1 MKNLDPLVCKRCV
14 MDSTAIPF
22 NLDNKGN
29 CNYCTFYLEQKQ
41 KNLRSEYTEKNFAEL
56 IEKVKSDGKNK
67 KYDCIIGVSGGVD
80 SSWVLVNAVRLG
92 LRPLAV
98 HMDNGWNSELA
109 QNNIS
114 NLINELNV
122 ELYTHVI
129 DWNEYRDLQKSFFKS
144 NVVDIELL
152 YDNALLGVNYSQ
164 SSKYGLKYIISGSNT
179 ATEGIPMPVN
189 WAKNNKVDLKNIKN
203 IWKKNGSNYKIKTF
217 PGYGFNKF
225 IYNRFFN
232 GTTWIKFLDFLKY
245 NKIEALEVLEKDFHF
260 KPYPY
265 KHYES
270 IFTRFYQGYILP
282 RKFNIDKRKNHLS
295 ALILNN
301 EISREDA
308 LKILK
313 KDPYDNPNDLKE
325 DIDYFLKKFNWSEE
339 KLTKYLLEPRKEHKV
354 YGSENWKFDIY
365 NFLKRKFF
373 KK

>member
-41 KNLRSEYTEKNFAEL
+41 KNLRSEYTEKNFVEL

-114 NLINELNV
+114 NLINELNI

-203 IWKKNGSNYKIKTF
+203 IWKKNGSN
-217 PGYGFNKF
+217 
-225 IYNRFFN
+225 
-232 GTTWIKFLDFLKY
+232 
-245 NKIEALEVLEKDFHF
+245 
-260 KPYPY
+260 
-265 KHYES
+265 
-270 IFTRFYQGYILP
+270 
-282 RKFNIDKRKNHLS
+282 
-295 ALILNN
+295 
-301 EISREDA
+301 
-308 LKILK
+308 
-313 KDPYDNPNDLKE
+313 
-325 DIDYFLKKFNWSEE
+325 
-339 KLTKYLLEPRKEHKV
+339 
-354 YGSENWKFDIY
+354 
-365 NFLKRKFF
+365 
-373 KK
+373 